1 MTSHTPDGPLTAAQ
15 LRRRTERAASPRR
28 TEPTPT
34 SNLTG
39 PSVGS
44 WTAPPGKPGSWLR
57 QAWHRQ
63 QADKARAE
71 AVRKREQEDRKLGA
85 RLAAHRV
92 QKNAEAAKQRR
103 IASVIADPTRKNIAA
118 VAASKAGRKPRT
130 SGQTARAA
138 AAGRPSGD
146 SMAGLADLMRSHGL
160 RDETDVYNHLV
171 DRGMSHDEIER
182 RYPSLFRG
190 TTPGTTARTRSH

>member
-1 MTSHTPDGPLTAAQ
+1 MNSHTPDGPLTAAQ

-28 TEPTPT
+28 TEPRPT

-39 PSVGS
+39 ASVGS

-71 AVRKREQEDRKLGA
+71 AGRKREQEDRKLGA

-92 QKNAEAAKQRR
+92 QKSAEAAKQRR
-103 IASVIADPTRKNIAA
+103 IASVIANPSRENITAA
-118 VAASKAGRKPRT
+118 AAGKAGRNPSIPGKT
-130 SGQTARAA
+130 SRAA
-138 AAGRPSGD
+138 AAGRPSG
-146 SMAGLADLMRSHGL
+146 SSVAGLADMMRSHGL
-160 RDETDVYNHLV
+160 RDESDVYNHLI
-171 DRGMSHDEIER
+171 DRGMSHAEIER
-182 RYPSLFRG
+182 RYPSLFSDDA
-190 TTPGTTARTRSH
+190 PGGRARTRSH

>member
-34 SNLTG
+34 STLTG

-103 IASVIADPTRKNIAA
+103 IASVIANPSRKNITAVTAA
-118 VAASKAGRKPRT
+118 KAGRKASTRGKT
-130 SGQTARAA
+130 RGAV
-138 AAGRPSGD
+138 AGRGRS
-146 SMAGLADLMRSHGL
+146 SMADLAALMRSRGL
-160 RDETDVYNHLV
+160 HDGRDVYDYLAS
-171 DRGMSHDEIER
+171 RGMSQADIGR
-182 RYPSLFRG
+182 LLPSLSRG
-190 TTPGTTARTRSH
+190 AAPGAGLRIR